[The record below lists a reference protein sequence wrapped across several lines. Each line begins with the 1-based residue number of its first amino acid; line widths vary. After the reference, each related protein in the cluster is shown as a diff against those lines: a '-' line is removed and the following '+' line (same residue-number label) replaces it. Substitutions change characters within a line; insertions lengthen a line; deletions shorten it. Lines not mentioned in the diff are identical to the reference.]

1 MVGVLYR
8 MVSHIEILQ
17 NSNEWFYLHVFYGK
31 LWTLIQH
38 FVTDVATHVVTKRAL
53 IERSKLTTI
62 LMIIQLKHCSALT
75 YQTLRYSL
83 FLCPIHIIFEFHKYN
98 FQVAFFTHACVNQR
112 GTKPKANQT
121 GVGTGWGSEEVEISL
136 VPHSLG
142 GTPLSGGH

>member
-17 NSNEWFYLHVFYGK
+17 NNNEWFNLHVFYGK

-38 FVTDVATHVVTKRAL
+38 SVTDVHTVTKKTL

-62 LMIIQLKHCSALT
+62 LMTMQLKHCSALT

-98 FQVAFFTHACVNQR
+98 FQVAFFTHACANQR
-112 GTKPKANQT
+112 GTKAKANQT
-121 GVGTGWGSEEVEISL
+121 TKL
-136 VPHSLG
+136 H
-142 GTPLSGGH
+142 HA